1 MKLCRKVGNLGY
13 EPVLRPE
20 AIKLYKRSIRELQV
34 MDGRGVCGDRHR
46 GRKHY
51 QWLSN
56 GHVAKQYW
64 HWHKTGTLSL
74 GTAGKCRPFVPFSF
88 TVTLLLAPK
97 RSIAV
102 WVYAEFL
109 SAAVI
114 DKQYYP
120 LFQRP
125 GLSLAFSQYPFALL
139 GSNYHHSF
147 FLKKA
152 PSCVHY
158 CTWTTIETFLR
169 YSSFCFSLVA
179 ETERSL
185 SHHVASTATSLSP
198 HVDS

>member
-34 MDGRGVCGDRHR
+34 MDGRGVCGDCHR

-102 WVYAEFL
+102 GVRGILISGCYRQAILPAF
-109 SAAVI
+109 SAPG
-114 DKQYYP
+114 P
-120 LFQRP
+120 LF
-125 GLSLAFSQYPFALL
+125 GIF
-139 GSNYHHSF
+139 
-147 FLKKA
+147 
-152 PSCVHY
+152 
-158 CTWTTIETFLR
+158 TIPVCLTGFEL
-169 YSSFCFSLVA
+169 SSFIFPKEGSEL
-179 ETERSL
+179 RSL
-185 SHHVASTATSLSP
+185 LHLDHN
-198 HVDS
+198 